1 MSGEKEREREKGL
14 KRRTDR
20 ASFCGKKRGVRSK
33 VVVLE
38 VEKKRVGYIYIY
50 TAHVV
55 VSSGA
60 PGTNRMK
67 AAAFVRHNPISL
79 SREIFFKR
87 RK

>member
-38 VEKKRVGYIYIY
+38 VEKKRVRYVYIYIYIY
-50 TAHVV
+50 TQLTLW
-55 VSSGA
+55 SLPA
-60 PGTNRMK
+60 PPEQT
-67 AAAFVRHNPISL
+67 
-79 SREIFFKR
+79 E
-87 RK
+87 

>member
-1 MSGEKEREREKGL
+1 M
-14 KRRTDR
+14 
-20 ASFCGKKRGVRSK
+20 
-33 VVVLE
+33 VLE
-38 VEKKRVGYIYIY
+38 VEKKRVGYVYIYIYIYIY

>member
-1 MSGEKEREREKGL
+1 MVGKGGE
-14 KRRTDR
+14 
-20 ASFCGKKRGVRSK
+20 SGKKEGGIRI
-33 VVVLE
+33 
-38 VEKKRVGYIYIY
+38 YIYIY

-67 AAAFVRHNPISL
+67 AGAFVRHNPISL
-79 SREIFFKR
+79 SRKIFFKR

>member
-38 VEKKRVGYIYIY
+38 VEKKRVGYVYIYIY
-50 TAHVV
+50 TQLTLW
-55 VSSGA
+55 SLPA
-60 PGTNRMK
+60 PPEQT
-67 AAAFVRHNPISL
+67 
-79 SREIFFKR
+79 E
-87 RK
+87 